1 LCEVV
6 VIASDVP
13 YVMSDVLYQQN
24 LFNMKFLFI
33 SMLRIVLAKARQN
46 FVLLF
51 ASLMVLLRN
60 ILPAAGPA
68 KAGYSLRSWCV

>member
-1 LCEVV
+1 MLTVQLC
-6 VIASDVP
+6 VP
-13 YVMSDVLYQQN
+13 AIYV
-24 LFNMKFLFI
+24 FLFI